1 MMMIGTTNHLLY
13 IIDMVRQARH
23 IVLVLRELRL
33 SIYEFHCEKLWQG
46 MSPFIS
52 LRCDCHYD
60 NIVWALYLCLALTSA
75 FFSMRNLS
83 MRLNVSNVCDLPIIY
98 FGCVCHHEWAFV
110 CFCGCSDICIRLVL
124 LVLLFGRTYERSGL
138 FGIWYYYY
146 AISFRLLRH
155 AWNWSGDG
163 STDGLT
169 GCQSDYARWV

>member
-1 MMMIGTTNHLLY
+1 MWSYYDDDWHDEPSIMYNWHGSTSKAHRVGFEGIAC
-13 IIDMVRQARH
+13 IH
-23 IVLVLRELRL
+23 I
-33 SIYEFHCEKLWQG
+33 W
-46 MSPFIS
+46 IS
-52 LRCDCHYD
+52 LWNAVTGYD
-60 NIVWALYLCLALTSA
+60 SIVWALYLCLALTSA

-146 AISFRLLRH
+146 AKSFRLLRH